1 MNKRDLVEL
10 ANNLSNQNICDLIDM
25 LAPRIDVYIG
35 ISSGVC
41 ITSSISHS
49 VLNGTLVQINLETS
63 ELEDLDWGYE

>member
-35 ISSGVC
+35 ISSGER
-41 ITSSISHS
+41 ITSGIANSA
-49 VLNGTLVQINLETS
+49 LNGTLVQINLETS